1 MTKQKFTGEEIQV
14 LPNCRVDCLYEY
26 WIYIDWWWGGGAEK
40 KTMIQ
45 VLDSSKVKGRSQVAA
60 DRSRHSLCA

>member
-1 MTKQKFTGEEIQV
+1 MTKQKFTGEEIQA

-26 WIYIDWWWGGGAEK
+26 WIYIDWCGGEGTEK

-45 VLDSSKVKGRSQVAA
+45 VLDSSKVKGRIQVATN
-60 DRSRHSLCA
+60 RSRHSLCA